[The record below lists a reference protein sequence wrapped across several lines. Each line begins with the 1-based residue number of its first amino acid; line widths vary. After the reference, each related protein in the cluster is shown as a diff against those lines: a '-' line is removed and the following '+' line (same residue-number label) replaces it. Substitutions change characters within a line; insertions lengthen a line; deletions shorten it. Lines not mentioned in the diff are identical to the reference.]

1 MFLTNQVSIEFDNL
15 GFLVNVPNNEQ
26 ITAIYLKSQ
35 EIFKK
40 AEICPSDFSEMG
52 ALVSPCLAGVP
63 DGWDNIPEI
72 TRSRLLFEIAK
83 FLLNESLTIPE
94 IKKKA

>member
-1 MFLTNQVSIEFDNL
+1 MFLTNSVALDFEGL
-15 GFLVNVPNNEQ
+15 EFLVNVPNNEQ

-72 TRSRLLFEIAK
+72 TKSRLLFEIAK
-83 FLLNESLTIPE
+83 YLLNEALTVPE
-94 IKKKA
+94 IKKK